1 MRIILAILALVG
13 ALLTPDRARWQ
24 APQRAAA
31 MRDNLLVQ
39 TNGDRATL
47 GLRPLVFDLHTQSAA
62 NERATSQLSASVLTH
77 LDARGDFGF
86 VVNLQQTGIKYG
98 VAGENLARSYSG
110 QNAATF
116 EEAWMASP
124 LHRANIVDP
133 RFTQVALGVANGPR
147 GEVVLVAI
155 FRDSIGDESS

>member
-1 MRIILAILALVG
+1 MRIILAIAALVG
-13 ALLTPDRARWQ
+13 ALLRPAHAWWQ
-24 APQRAAA
+24 AAQPSDA

-47 GLRPLVFDLHTQSAA
+47 GLLTLVFDLHTKSAA
-62 NERATSQLSASVLTH
+62 NERATSQLSVSVLTH
-77 LDARGDFGF
+77 QDARGDFGF
-86 VVNLQQTGIKYG
+86 VVDLQQGGVMYG
-98 VAGENLARSYSG
+98 VAGENLARSSSG

-133 RFTQVALGVANGPR
+133 RFTQVAFGVANGPN
-147 GEVVLVAI
+147 GEVVLAAI
-155 FRDSIGDESS
+155 FRDSIGDKSS